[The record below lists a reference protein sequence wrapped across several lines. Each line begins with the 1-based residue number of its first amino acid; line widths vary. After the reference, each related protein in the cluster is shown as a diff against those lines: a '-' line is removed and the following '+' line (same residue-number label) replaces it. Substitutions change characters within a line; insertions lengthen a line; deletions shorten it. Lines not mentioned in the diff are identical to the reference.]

1 MEENAL
7 HDLSAA
13 LEEIIWS
20 LPEDQLTAAEPAL
33 RAFVTALGA
42 KLTDLLA
49 PMADE
54 SLAVAVQK
62 NFLRKPAF
70 EEWLVNRYEQPLL
83 HWFHQ
88 RCGSWERAQDLTQ
101 ELYVKLWTT
110 SALAHYDPNRAFYPW
125 LWTVARNLLVGDWRR
140 RRRTEV
146 ALPEQEQL
154 SLEAPPPEE
163 AAGREMEGRIESAVR
178 DLPDAQQRILRGAM
192 NGLSAEEI
200 GRDLGLARVRVFQL
214 LFKARCAVKAA
225 LGLNT
230 GPARDREG
238 KGQPREG

>member
-33 RAFVTALGA
+33 RAFVAAAGA
-42 KLTDLLA
+42 ELADLLA
-49 PMADE
+49 SMADE
-54 SLAVAVQK
+54 SLALAVQK
-62 NFLRKPAF
+62 HFLRKPAF

-83 HWFHQ
+83 RWFHQ

-110 SALAHYDPNRAFYPW
+110 RALEHYDPNRAFYPW

-140 RRRTEV
+140 RPNEV

-163 AAGREMEGRIESAVR
+163 AAGREMESRIESAVR

-200 GRDLGLARVRVFQL
+200 GRDLGIPRVRVFQL

-225 LGLNT
+225 LGLT
-230 GPARDREG
+230 SGPARGRGG
-238 KGQPREG
+238 KGQTKEG